1 MLLREIIQKISKTA
15 AAYLVGG
22 IALIQLAPVFLN
34 TFPPEDL
41 IGLSQDSIMEI
52 LFILVAI
59 GFPVTLASAY
69 FFTSNSTSSDKI
81 KEKQITASGDYKQKI
96 AVIPF
101 ANLNKD
107 EDGAFLVDGIVE
119 DLITEFSMISE
130 IEIVSRQTC
139 FNLREGNLTHKQYR
153 EDYELDYIVSGSI
166 RAVENRLRILVELS
180 ETPEGN
186 VIWSNKYDRVKEDI
200 FDIQDEIV
208 RKITIALLGG
218 IEISSLKRAHRK
230 PTESMTSYEFLLKG
244 KDNHHKFTKEANEE
258 AIKNLDLAIKADKN
272 NAQAYAWKACVLGQA
287 FYRGYMQMTDEKMG
301 ELLSL
306 LEKALEVDPND
317 FECHRMQ
324 AEVYLSMH
332 DFAKSKE
339 SGQKAT
345 SINPN
350 DPRVISV
357 YGEALLRLGELDNG
371 ITYLEKAY
379 DLDPIP
385 QGQTTSDR
393 RLAALFLGYYL
404 KKDFEKCQSI
414 NQEIIDIDLRTWLL
428 NLHLHQTRSIDC
440 NDADWFIKGKNQF
453 QNIDWKMEIDRFHLN
468 NTDLDR
474 QLLESVQTISKY

>member
-1 MLLREIIQKISKTA
+1 MQKISKTA

-22 IALIQLAPVFLN
+22 IAIIQLAPVFFN

-41 IGLSQDSIMEI
+41 LGINEDALMQY
-52 LFILVAI
+52 LFIFVAI
-59 GFPVTLASAY
+59 GFPLVLILTYLLSSKEDSS
-69 FFTSNSTSSDKI
+69 SNNKN
-81 KEKQITASGDYKQKI
+81 KQITASGDYKQKI

-101 ANLNKD
+101 TNLNKD

-139 FNLREGNLTHKQYR
+139 FNLRDENLSHGEYR
-153 EDYELDYIVSGSI
+153 EKYELDYIVSGSI
-166 RAVENRLRILVELS
+166 RAVENRLRISVELS
-180 ETPEGN
+180 ETPDGN

-244 KDNHHKFTKEANEE
+244 KDNHHKFTKEANDE
-258 AIKNLDLAIKADKN
+258 AMKSLDLAISADAN
-272 NAQAYAWKACVLGQA
+272 NAQAYAWKACVIGQA
-287 FYRGYMQMTDEKMG
+287 LGRGYCEMSDDKVG
-301 ELLSL
+301 ELLGL
-306 LEKALEVDPND
+306 LDKALEVDKND
-317 FECHRMQ
+317 FECHRMLS
-324 AEVYLSMH
+324 EVYLSMH
-332 DFAKSKE
+332 DFEKSKE

-357 YGEALLRLGELDNG
+357 YGEALLRLRELDSG
-371 ITYLEKAY
+371 IEYLEKAY
-379 DLDPIP
+379 ELDPIP

-404 KKDFEKCQSI
+404 KEDFEKCQAI
-414 NQEIIDIDLRTWLL
+414 NAEILNIDVRTWLL
-428 NLHLHQTRSIDC
+428 NFHLHQIQSIDC
-440 NDADWFIKGKNQF
+440 SQDNWFIKGIKEFDNL
-453 QNIDWKMEIDRFHLN
+453 DWKMEIDRFHLN
-468 NTDLDR
+468 NDELNNE
-474 QLLESVQTISKY
+474 LMSVVQFI

>member
-1 MLLREIIQKISKTA
+1 MIKETFQRVGKTA

-22 IALIQLAPVFLN
+22 IAFIQLAPVFFN
-34 TFPPEDL
+34 TFPPE
-41 IGLSQDSIMEI
+41 EI
-52 LFILVAI
+52 LGMQEETLMQAFFIIVAL
-59 GFPVTLASAY
+59 GFPLVLIISY
-69 FFTSNSTSSDKI
+69 FINTNNTNIKSNGSK
-81 KEKQITASGDYKQKI
+81 KITASGDYKLKI

-107 EDGAFLVDGIVE
+107 HDGAFLVDGIVE

-139 FNLREGNLTHKQYR
+139 FNLRDQNLSHEEYR
-153 EDYELDYIVSGSI
+153 QNYELDYIVSGSI
-166 RAVENRLRILVELS
+166 RAVDNRLRISVELS
-180 ETPEGN
+180 ETPDGN

-244 KDNHHKFTKEANEE
+244 KENHHKFTKEANAE
-258 AIKNLDLAIKADKN
+258 AMKNLDLAISTDVN
-272 NAQAYAWKACVLGQA
+272 NAQAYAWKACVMGQA
-287 FYRGYMQMTDEKMG
+287 FYRGYTEMTDDRMG
-301 ELLSL
+301 ELLGL

-332 DFAKSKE
+332 DFEKSKD

-345 SINPN
+345 NINPN

-357 YGEALLRLGELDNG
+357 YGEALLRLGELDRG
-371 ITYLEKAY
+371 LDYLEKAY
-379 DLDPIP
+379 TLDPVP

-393 RLAALFLGYYL
+393 RLSALFLGYYL
-404 KKDFEKCQSI
+404 ADNFEKCQEL
-414 NQEIIDIDLRTWLL
+414 NNEIVNLDIRTWLL
-428 NLHLHQTRSIDC
+428 NTDLCNKHHLEFKQNS
-440 NDADWFIKGKNQF
+440 WFIKGKKEFDNV
-453 QNIDWKMEIDRFHLN
+453 NWDLEVDRFHLN
-468 NTDLDR
+468 NEKLKTDLIE
-474 QLLESVQTISKY
+474 LAKSV

>member
-1 MLLREIIQKISKTA
+1 MQKISKTA

-22 IALIQLAPVFLN
+22 IAIIQLAPVFFN

-41 IGLSQDSIMEI
+41 LGINEDALMQY
-52 LFILVAI
+52 LFIFVAI
-59 GFPVTLASAY
+59 GFPLVLILTYLLSSKEDSS
-69 FFTSNSTSSDKI
+69 SNNKN
-81 KEKQITASGDYKQKI
+81 KQITASGDYKQKI

-101 ANLNKD
+101 TNLNKD

-139 FNLREGNLTHKQYR
+139 FNLRDENLSHGEYR
-153 EDYELDYIVSGSI
+153 EKYELDYIVSGSI
-166 RAVENRLRILVELS
+166 RAVENRLRISVELS
-180 ETPEGN
+180 ETPDGN

-244 KDNHHKFTKEANEE
+244 KDNHHKFTKEANDE
-258 AIKNLDLAIKADKN
+258 AMKSLDLAISADEN
-272 NAQAYAWKACVLGQA
+272 NAQAYAWKACVIGQA
-287 FYRGYMQMTDEKMG
+287 LGRGYCEMSDDKVG
-301 ELLSL
+301 ELLGL
-306 LEKALEVDPND
+306 LDKALEVDKND
-317 FECHRMQ
+317 FECHRMLS
-324 AEVYLSMH
+324 EVYLSMH
-332 DFAKSKE
+332 DFEKSKE

-357 YGEALLRLGELDNG
+357 YGEALLRLRELDSG
-371 ITYLEKAY
+371 IEYLEKAY
-379 DLDPIP
+379 ELDPIP

-404 KKDFEKCQSI
+404 KEDFEKCQAI
-414 NQEIIDIDLRTWLL
+414 NSEILKIDVRTWLL
-428 NLHLHQTRSIDC
+428 NFHLHQIESMDC
-440 NDADWFIKGKNQF
+440 SQDNWFIKGIKEFENL
-453 QNIDWKMEIDRFHLN
+453 DWKMEIDRFHLN
-468 NTDLDR
+468 NDELNNE
-474 QLLESVQTISKY
+474 LLSVVQSI

>member
-1 MLLREIIQKISKTA
+1 MLLREIVQKISKTA

-52 LFILVAI
+52 LFILVAV
-59 GFPVTLASAY
+59 GFPVTLVSAY
-69 FFTSNSTSSDKI
+69 FFTSNATSSDKI

-139 FNLREGNLTHKQYR
+139 FNLREENLTHKQYR

-166 RAVENRLRILVELS
+166 RAVENRLRISVELS

-218 IEISSLKRAHRK
+218 IEISSLKEHI
-230 PTESMTSYEFLLKG
+230 ENLLK
-244 KDNHHKFTKEANEE
+244 
-258 AIKNLDLAIKADKN
+258 
-272 NAQAYAWKACVLGQA
+272 V
-287 FYRGYMQMTDEKMG
+287 
-301 ELLSL
+301 
-306 LEKALEVDPND
+306 
-317 FECHRMQ
+317 
-324 AEVYLSMH
+324 
-332 DFAKSKE
+332 
-339 SGQKAT
+339 
-345 SINPN
+345 
-350 DPRVISV
+350 
-357 YGEALLRLGELDNG
+357 
-371 ITYLEKAY
+371 
-379 DLDPIP
+379 
-385 QGQTTSDR
+385 
-393 RLAALFLGYYL
+393 
-404 KKDFEKCQSI
+404 
-414 NQEIIDIDLRTWLL
+414 
-428 NLHLHQTRSIDC
+428 
-440 NDADWFIKGKNQF
+440 
-453 QNIDWKMEIDRFHLN
+453 
-468 NTDLDR
+468 
-474 QLLESVQTISKY
+474 

>member
-1 MLLREIIQKISKTA
+1 MQKISKTA

-22 IALIQLAPVFLN
+22 IAIIQLAPVFFN

-41 IGLSQDSIMEI
+41 LGINEDALMQY
-52 LFILVAI
+52 LFIFVAI
-59 GFPVTLASAY
+59 GFPLVLILTYLLLSKEDSS
-69 FFTSNSTSSDKI
+69 SNNKN
-81 KEKQITASGDYKQKI
+81 KQITASGDYKQKI

-101 ANLNKD
+101 TNLNKD

-139 FNLREGNLTHKQYR
+139 FNLRDENLSHGEYR
-153 EDYELDYIVSGSI
+153 EKYELDYIVSGSI
-166 RAVENRLRILVELS
+166 RAVENRLRISVELS
-180 ETPEGN
+180 ETPDGN

-244 KDNHHKFTKEANEE
+244 KDNHHKFTKEANDE
-258 AIKNLDLAIKADKN
+258 AMKSLDLAISADEN
-272 NAQAYAWKACVLGQA
+272 NAQAYAWKACVIGQA
-287 FYRGYMQMTDEKMG
+287 LGRGYCEMSDDKVG
-301 ELLSL
+301 ELLGL
-306 LEKALEVDPND
+306 LDKALEVDKND
-317 FECHRMQ
+317 FECHRMLS
-324 AEVYLSMH
+324 EVYLSMH
-332 DFAKSKE
+332 DFEKSKE

-357 YGEALLRLGELDNG
+357 YGEALLRLRELDSG
-371 ITYLEKAY
+371 IEYLEKAY
-379 DLDPIP
+379 ELDPIP

-404 KKDFEKCQSI
+404 KEDFEKCQAI
-414 NQEIIDIDLRTWLL
+414 NSEILNIDVRTWLL
-428 NLHLHQTRSIDC
+428 NFHLHQIQSMDC
-440 NDADWFIKGKNQF
+440 SQDNWFIKGIKEFENL
-453 QNIDWKMEIDRFHLN
+453 DWKMEIDRFHLN
-468 NTDLDR
+468 NDELNNE
-474 QLLESVQTISKY
+474 LLSVVQSI

>member
-1 MLLREIIQKISKTA
+1 MLKGIIQKTSKTA
-15 AAYLVGG
+15 AAYLVAG
-22 IALIQLAPVFLN
+22 IALIQLAPVFFN

-41 IGLSQDSIMEI
+41 FGISEESLMQII
-52 LFILVAI
+52 FILVGI
-59 GFPVTLASAY
+59 GFPVSILSAY
-69 FFTSNSTSSDKI
+69 FFITPKGESSTNLK
-81 KEKQITASGDYKQKI
+81 KQITASGDYKQKI

-101 ANLNKD
+101 TNLNKD

-139 FNLREGNLTHKQYR
+139 FNLRDENLSHQEYR
-153 EDYELDYIVSGSI
+153 ENYELDYIVSGSI
-166 RAVENRLRILVELS
+166 RAVEDRLRISVELS
-180 ETPEGN
+180 ETPDGN

-244 KDNHHKFTKEANEE
+244 KENHHKFTKEANFE
-258 AIKNLDLAIKADKN
+258 AIKNLDSAIAADKN

-287 FYRGYMQMTDEKMG
+287 FYRGYIPMSDEKMG
-301 ELLSL
+301 ELLGL

-332 DFAKSKE
+332 DFEKSKE
-339 SGQKAT
+339 SGRKAT
-345 SINPN
+345 TINPN

-357 YGEALLRLGELDNG
+357 YGEALLRLRELDQG
-371 ITYLEKAY
+371 IDYLEKAY
-379 DLDPIP
+379 ELDPVP

-404 KKDFEKCQSI
+404 KQDFVKCQEI
-414 NQEIIDIDLRTWLL
+414 NKDIVDIDIRTWLL
-428 NLHLHQTRSIDC
+428 NFHLHKINSIDC
-440 NDADWFIKGKNQF
+440 SQESWFLKGKNDYL
-453 QNIDWKMEIDRFHLN
+453 NLDWKMEIDRFHLN
-468 NTDLDR
+468 SEQLNSELLD
-474 QLLESVQTISKY
+474 VVVAI

>member
-1 MLLREIIQKISKTA
+1 MQKISKTA

-22 IALIQLAPVFLN
+22 IAIIQLAPVFFN

-41 IGLSQDSIMEI
+41 LGINEDALMQY
-52 LFILVAI
+52 LFIFVAI
-59 GFPVTLASAY
+59 GFPLVRSLTYLLSSKEDSS
-69 FFTSNSTSSDKI
+69 SNNKN
-81 KEKQITASGDYKQKI
+81 KQITASGDYKQKI

-101 ANLNKD
+101 TNLNKD

-139 FNLREGNLTHKQYR
+139 FNLRDENLSHGEYR
-153 EDYELDYIVSGSI
+153 EKYELDYIVSGSI
-166 RAVENRLRILVELS
+166 RAVENRLRISVELS
-180 ETPEGN
+180 ETPDGN

-244 KDNHHKFTKEANEE
+244 KDNHHKFTKEANDE
-258 AIKNLDLAIKADKN
+258 AMKSLDLAISADEN
-272 NAQAYAWKACVLGQA
+272 NAQAYAWKACVIGQA
-287 FYRGYMQMTDEKMG
+287 LGRGYCEMSDDKVG
-301 ELLSL
+301 ELLGL
-306 LEKALEVDPND
+306 LDKALEVDKND
-317 FECHRMQ
+317 FECHRMLS
-324 AEVYLSMH
+324 EVYLSMH
-332 DFAKSKE
+332 DFEKSKE

-357 YGEALLRLGELDNG
+357 YGEALLRLRELNSG
-371 ITYLEKAY
+371 IEYLEKAY
-379 DLDPIP
+379 ELDPIP

-404 KKDFEKCQSI
+404 KEDFEKCQAI
-414 NQEIIDIDLRTWLL
+414 NSKILKIDVRTWLL
-428 NLHLHQTRSIDC
+428 NFHLHQIQSMDC
-440 NDADWFIKGKNQF
+440 SQDNWFIKGIKEFENL
-453 QNIDWKMEIDRFHLN
+453 DWKMEIDRFHLN
-468 NTDLDR
+468 NDELNNE
-474 QLLESVQTISKY
+474 LLSVVQSI

>member
-1 MLLREIIQKISKTA
+1 MLKGFIQKTSKTA
-15 AAYLVGG
+15 AAYLVAG
-22 IALIQLAPVFLN
+22 IALIQLAPVFFN
-34 TFPPEDL
+34 TFPPQDLFGISEDSL
-41 IGLSQDSIMEI
+41 MQVI
-52 LFILVAI
+52 FILVAI
-59 GFPVTLASAY
+59 GFPITIILAY
-69 FFTSNSTSSDKI
+69 LFITPKEDI
-81 KEKQITASGDYKQKI
+81 KENINKQITASGDYKQKI

-107 EDGAFLVDGIVE
+107 DDGAFLVDGIVE

-139 FNLREGNLTHKQYR
+139 FNLRDENLSHQEYR
-153 EDYELDYIVSGSI
+153 DKYELDYIVSGSI
-166 RAVENRLRILVELS
+166 RAVEDRLRISVELS

-230 PTESMTSYEFLLKG
+230 PTESMNSYEFLLKG
-244 KDNHHKFTKEANEE
+244 KENHHKFTKEANFE
-258 AIKNLDLAIKADKN
+258 AIKNLDLAIAADKN

-287 FYRGYMQMTDEKMG
+287 FYRGYTPMTDEKMG
-301 ELLSL
+301 ELLGL

-332 DFAKSKE
+332 DFEKSKD
-339 SGQKAT
+339 SGRKAT
-345 SINPN
+345 TINPN

-357 YGEALLRLGELDNG
+357 YGEALLRLRELDKG
-371 ITYLEKAY
+371 IEYLEKAY
-379 DLDPIP
+379 ELDPVP

-393 RLAALFLGYYL
+393 RLAALFLGYYF
-404 KKDFEKCQSI
+404 KQDFEKCQEI
-414 NQEIIDIDLRTWLL
+414 NKNIVDIDIRTWLL
-428 NLHLHQTRSIDC
+428 NFHLHKINSVDC
-440 NDADWFIKGKNQF
+440 SQESWFLKGKNDYF
-453 QNIDWKMEIDRFHLN
+453 NLDWKMEIDRFHLN
-468 NTDLDR
+468 SEQLNSELLDA
-474 QLLESVQTISKY
+474 VGAI

>member
-1 MLLREIIQKISKTA
+1 MQKISKTA

-22 IALIQLAPVFLN
+22 IAIIQLAPVFFN

-41 IGLSQDSIMEI
+41 LGINEDALMQY
-52 LFILVAI
+52 LFIFVAI
-59 GFPVTLASAY
+59 GFPLVLILTYLLLSKEDSS
-69 FFTSNSTSSDKI
+69 SNNKN
-81 KEKQITASGDYKQKI
+81 KQITASGDYKQKI

-101 ANLNKD
+101 TNLNKD

-139 FNLREGNLTHKQYR
+139 FNLRDENLSHGEYR
-153 EDYELDYIVSGSI
+153 EKYELDYIVSGSI
-166 RAVENRLRILVELS
+166 RAVENRLRISVELS
-180 ETPEGN
+180 ETPDGN

-244 KDNHHKFTKEANEE
+244 KDNHHKFTKEANDE
-258 AIKNLDLAIKADKN
+258 AMKSLDLAISADEN
-272 NAQAYAWKACVLGQA
+272 NAQAYAWKACVIGQA
-287 FYRGYMQMTDEKMG
+287 LGRGYCEMSDDKVG
-301 ELLSL
+301 ELLGL
-306 LEKALEVDPND
+306 LDKALEVDKND
-317 FECHRMQ
+317 FECHRMLS
-324 AEVYLSMH
+324 EVYLSMH
-332 DFAKSKE
+332 DFEKSKE

-357 YGEALLRLGELDNG
+357 YGEALLRLRELDSG
-371 ITYLEKAY
+371 IEYLEKAY
-379 DLDPIP
+379 ELDPIP

-404 KKDFEKCQSI
+404 KEDFEKCQAI
-414 NQEIIDIDLRTWLL
+414 NSEILKIDVRTWLL
-428 NLHLHQTRSIDC
+428 NFHLHQIQSMDC
-440 NDADWFIKGKNQF
+440 SQDNWFIKGIKEFENL
-453 QNIDWKMEIDRFHLN
+453 DWKMEIDRFHLN
-468 NTDLDR
+468 NDELNNE
-474 QLLESVQTISKY
+474 LLSVVQSI

>member
-1 MLLREIIQKISKTA
+1 MLLREIVQKISKTA

-166 RAVENRLRILVELS
+166 RAVENRLRISVELS

-244 KDNHHKFTKEANEE
+244 KDNHHKFTKEANAE
-258 AIKNLDLAIKADKN
+258 AMINLDMAISTDAN
-272 NAQAYAWKACVLGQA
+272 NAQAYAWKACVIGQA
-287 FYRGYMQMTDEKMG
+287 IGRGYCEMTDEKIG
-301 ELLSL
+301 ELLNL
-306 LEKALEVDPND
+306 LDKALEVDPND

-332 DFAKSKE
+332 DFEKSKI

-345 SINPN
+345 SMNPN

-357 YGEALLRLGELDNG
+357 YGEALLRVNEIEKGLE
-371 ITYLEKAY
+371 YLEKAY
-379 DLDPIP
+379 ELDPIP

-393 RLAALFLGYYL
+393 RLAALFYGYFL
-404 KKDFEKCQSI
+404 KDDISHCQNLVDKI
-414 NQEIIDIDLRTWLL
+414 VNIDLKTWLL
-428 NLHLHQTRSIDC
+428 NSFLCSDRGINYAEES
-440 NDADWFIKGKNQF
+440 WYKNGIYQYKSS
-453 QNIDWKMEIDRFHLN
+453 NWDMEVDRFHLN
-468 NTDLDR
+468 NDKLK
-474 QLLESVQTISKY
+474 LEIIEFARTI

>member
-1 MLLREIIQKISKTA
+1 MQKISKTA

-22 IALIQLAPVFLN
+22 IAIIQLAPVFFN

-41 IGLSQDSIMEI
+41 LGINEDALMQY
-52 LFILVAI
+52 LFIFVAI
-59 GFPVTLASAY
+59 GFPLVLILTYLLSSKEDSS
-69 FFTSNSTSSDKI
+69 SNNKN
-81 KEKQITASGDYKQKI
+81 KQITASGDYKQKI

-101 ANLNKD
+101 TNLNKD

-139 FNLREGNLTHKQYR
+139 FNLREENLSHGEYR
-153 EDYELDYIVSGSI
+153 EKYELDYIVSGSI
-166 RAVENRLRILVELS
+166 RAVENRLRISVELS
-180 ETPEGN
+180 ETPDGN

-244 KDNHHKFTKEANEE
+244 KDNHHKFTKEANDE
-258 AIKNLDLAIKADKN
+258 AMKSLDLAISADAN
-272 NAQAYAWKACVLGQA
+272 NAQAYAWKACVIGQA
-287 FYRGYMQMTDEKMG
+287 LGRGYCEMSDDKVG
-301 ELLSL
+301 ELLGL
-306 LEKALEVDPND
+306 LDKALEVDKND
-317 FECHRMQ
+317 FECHRMLS
-324 AEVYLSMH
+324 EVYLSMH
-332 DFAKSKE
+332 DFEKSKE

-357 YGEALLRLGELDNG
+357 YGEALLRLRELDSG
-371 ITYLEKAY
+371 IEYLEKAY
-379 DLDPIP
+379 ELDPIP

-404 KKDFEKCQSI
+404 KEDFEKCQAI
-414 NQEIIDIDLRTWLL
+414 NSEILKIDVRTWLL
-428 NLHLHQTRSIDC
+428 NFHLHQIQSMDC
-440 NDADWFIKGKNQF
+440 SQDNWFIKGIKEFENL
-453 QNIDWKMEIDRFHLN
+453 DWKMEIDRFHLN
-468 NTDLDR
+468 NDELNNE
-474 QLLESVQTISKY
+474 LLSVVQSI

>member
-1 MLLREIIQKISKTA
+1 MLKGFIQKTSKTA

-22 IALIQLAPVFLN
+22 IALIQLAPVFFN
-34 TFPPEDL
+34 TFPPQDLFGISEDSL
-41 IGLSQDSIMEI
+41 MQII
-52 LFILVAI
+52 FILVAI
-59 GFPVTLASAY
+59 GFPITIILVY
-69 FFTSNSTSSDKI
+69 FFMSP
-81 KEKQITASGDYKQKI
+81 KEDTKENINKQITASGDYKQKI

-139 FNLREGNLTHKQYR
+139 FNLRDENLSHQEYR
-153 EDYELDYIVSGSI
+153 EKYELDYIVSGSI
-166 RAVENRLRILVELS
+166 RAVEDRIRISVELS
-180 ETPEGN
+180 ETPDGN

-230 PTESMTSYEFLLKG
+230 PTESMNSYEFLLKG
-244 KDNHHKFTKEANEE
+244 KENHHKFTKEANSE
-258 AIKNLDLAIKADKN
+258 AIKNLDLAIAADKN

-287 FYRGYMQMTDEKMG
+287 FYRGYIPMTDDKMG
-301 ELLSL
+301 ELLGL

-332 DFAKSKE
+332 DFEKSKD
-339 SGQKAT
+339 SGKKAT
-345 SINPN
+345 TINPN

-357 YGEALLRLGELDNG
+357 YGEALLRLRELDRG
-371 ITYLEKAY
+371 IDYLEKAY
-379 DLDPIP
+379 ELDPVP

-404 KKDFEKCQSI
+404 KNDFEKCQEI
-414 NQEIIDIDLRTWLL
+414 NKNIVDIDIRTWLL
-428 NLHLHQTRSIDC
+428 NYHLHKTNSVDC
-440 NDADWFIKGKNQF
+440 SQDAWFLKGKNDYI
-453 QNIDWKMEIDRFHLN
+453 NLDWKMEIDRFHLN
-468 NTDLDR
+468 NDKLNSELLDA
-474 QLLESVQTISKY
+474 LGAI